1 MSAGSFDQ
9 TTTAFHQV
17 EARPT
22 GQLTTPPDNSIVSP
36 TATSFPNL
44 DSACPTADGEFA
56 TVRHQPWDFATRRG
70 ILQLSAVDGASL
82 CQETGVR
89 WLYGGCWW
97 VREVTCPKSQ
107 RAGFE
112 LAALDDRAAPECP
125 PGPASSLFASRR
137 SCR

>member
-1 MSAGSFDQ
+1 VSAGPFDQ

-22 GQLTTPPDNSIVSP
+22 GQLTMPPDNSIVSP

-70 ILQLSAVDGASL
+70 ILQAAAAACSFSNLMS
-82 CQETGVR
+82 TR
-89 WLYGGCWW
+89 
-97 VREVTCPKSQ
+97 
-107 RAGFE
+107 
-112 LAALDDRAAPECP
+112 AALNCTEAAR
-125 PGPASSLFASRR
+125 LT
-137 SCR
+137 

>member
-1 MSAGSFDQ
+1 VSAGPFDQ

-22 GQLTTPPDNSIVSP
+22 GQLTMPPDNSIVSP

-70 ILQLSAVDGASL
+70 ILQLQLSILGLNVIGCRTVLSGISTCCALPHLTRFDGGA
-82 CQETGVR
+82 Q
-89 WLYGGCWW
+89 
-97 VREVTCPKSQ
+97 Q
-107 RAGFE
+107 RRLG
-112 LAALDDRAAPECP
+112 
-125 PGPASSLFASRR
+125 
-137 SCR
+137 